1 MPRQARIDAPGAL
14 HHIAARGIDRGKIFA
29 DVTDKYTFLERLG
42 DILTDT
48 ETRCDAWALIPNHFH
63 LLLRTGNTPVATVMR
78 RLLTGHALWFNRG
91 HHRQGHLFQNRYK
104 SILCQEDKYFLEL
117 VRYIHLNPIRAKL
130 VPNMQSLDRYSYG
143 GHSVLMGRRNNVW
156 QDTDSVL
163 RLFDEKRRA
172 ARRRYRVFVEKGVA
186 LGKRA
191 DLIGG
196 GLIRSN
202 GGWANVKAMRKAKVY
217 QKADER
223 ILGDGEFVQG
233 VLETAKEKMER
244 KYALRAQGIDLDFIA
259 ERVSK
264 IFKIP
269 PEELWLPGKQRI
281 RVNARSLLCYWACRQ
296 LGISMAEMSR
306 KMNIS
311 VMAISYNVQR
321 GEKLDKE
328 FGYSLI

>member
-1 MPRQARIDAPGAL
+1 MPRKSRIDSPGAL
-14 HHIAARGIDRGKIFA
+14 HHITARGIERGKIFA
-29 DVTDKYTFLERLG
+29 DRTDKYSFLERLG

-48 ETRCDAWALIPNHFH
+48 ETRCYAWALIPNHFH
-63 LLLRTGNTPVATVMR
+63 LLLRTGNIPVATVMR
-78 RLLTGHALWFNRG
+78 RLLTGHALWFNRR
-91 HHRQGHLFQNRYK
+91 HQRHGHLFQNRYK

-117 VRYIHLNPIRAKL
+117 VRYIHLNPLRSKL
-130 VPNMQSLDRYSYG
+130 VPNMQSLDQYSYG
-143 GHSVLMGRRNNVW
+143 GHSVLMGRRNVVW

-163 RLFDEKRRA
+163 RLFGEKRRA
-172 ARRRYRVFVEKGVA
+172 AQRRYRVFVEKGVA

-244 KYALRAQGIDLDFIA
+244 KYALLAQGIDLDFVA
-259 ERVSK
+259 ERTSK
-264 IFKIP
+264 IFKIS

-311 VMAISYNVQR
+311 VMAVSYNVQR

>member
-1 MPRQARIDAPGAL
+1 MPRKYRIDAPGAL
-14 HHIAARGIDRGKIFA
+14 HHIIARGIERGKIFA
-29 DVTDKYTFLERLG
+29 DVTDKYNFLERLG

-48 ETRCDAWALIPNHFH
+48 ETRCYAWALIPNHFH

-78 RLLTGHALWFNRG
+78 RLLTGHALWFNRR
-91 HHRQGHLFQNRYK
+91 HQRHGHLFQNRYK